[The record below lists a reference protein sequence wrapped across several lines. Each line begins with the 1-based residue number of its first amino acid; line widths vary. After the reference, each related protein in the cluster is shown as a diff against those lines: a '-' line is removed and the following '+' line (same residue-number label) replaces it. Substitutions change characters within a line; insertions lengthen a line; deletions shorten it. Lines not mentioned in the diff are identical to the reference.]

1 MKKNN
6 VRLKDESVLG
16 GYSLERVLSFRQDK
30 IQMREGCSR
39 VYQQKGLK
47 TEDVGWLIHKRF
59 RQKKDERE
67 WIIICTGTAVKGVR
81 HAASL
86 VGKWW
91 KYQYFC
97 VLMHQALCLLL
108 FSRTWNKIMSDRRG
122 VESKQWSI
130 FTKVILKGIFLYC

>member
-47 TEDVGWLIHKRF
+47 TEDVG
-59 RQKKDERE
+59 
-67 WIIICTGTAVKGVR
+67 
-81 HAASL
+81 
-86 VGKWW
+86 
-91 KYQYFC
+91 
-97 VLMHQALCLLL
+97 
-108 FSRTWNKIMSDRRG
+108 
-122 VESKQWSI
+122 
-130 FTKVILKGIFLYC
+130 